1 MPGDTTSPILSVREL
16 SKHFGGLRAVD
27 GVSFDLMTGEI
38 LGLLGPNGAGK
49 TTCFNMISGVYAPTG
64 GTILFGGRRT
74 DGFEPHEMA
83 ELGVGRTFQIVRP
96 FATMTV
102 AENVMTAL
110 GRSNY
115 SGLHAILRAWNT
127 TGTRRRAMEL
137 LERVGL
143 ASYADRKAGQLPL
156 GDHRRLEIARALALE
171 PKLLLLDESFSGLRH
186 EEIGVME
193 KLILSLSASGLSIL
207 LIEHNMKVAMTLSHR
222 VVVLDHGRK
231 LAEGSPAD
239 VASNP
244 DVIEAYLGKGGIT
257 DAAVGL

>member
-1 MPGDTTSPILSVREL
+1 MPDNAPILSVRNL
-16 SKHFGGLRAVD
+16 SKHFGGLHAVES
-27 GVSFDLMTGEI
+27 VSFDLMNGEI

-49 TTCFNMISGVYAPTG
+49 TTCFNMISGVYTPTE
-64 GTILFGGRRT
+64 GTIHFRGRRT
-74 DGFEPHEMA
+74 DGLEPHEIA
-83 ELGVGRTFQIVRP
+83 GFGVGRTFQIVRP
-96 FATMTV
+96 FAAMTV

-115 SGLHAILRAWNT
+115 TGLHALVRAWNT
-127 TGTRRRAMEL
+127 RTTRLRAVEL

-143 ASYADRKAGQLPL
+143 ASYADRNSGQLPL
-156 GDHRRLEIARALALE
+156 GDHRRLEIARSLALS

-193 KLILSLSASGLSIL
+193 RLIRSLSESGISIL
-207 LIEHNMKVAMTLSHR
+207 LIEHNMKVAMSLSHR

>member
-1 MPGDTTSPILSVREL
+1 MPDNAPILSVRNL
-16 SKHFGGLRAVD
+16 SKHFGGLHAVES
-27 GVSFDLMTGEI
+27 VSFDLMNGEI

-49 TTCFNMISGVYAPTG
+49 TTCFNMISGVYTPTE
-64 GTILFGGRRT
+64 GTIHFRGRRT
-74 DGFEPHEMA
+74 DGLEPHEMA
-83 ELGVGRTFQIVRP
+83 ALGVGRTFQIVRP
-96 FATMTV
+96 FAAMTV

-110 GRSNY
+110 GQSNY
-115 SGLHAILRAWNT
+115 TGLHALVRAWNT
-127 TGTRRRAMEL
+127 RTTRLRAVEL

-143 ASYADRKAGQLPL
+143 AVLADRNAGQLPL
-156 GDHRRLEIARALALE
+156 GDHRRLEIARSLALS

-193 KLILSLSASGLSIL
+193 RLIRSLSESGISIL
-207 LIEHNMKVAMTLSHR
+207 LIEHNMKVAMSLSHR

>member
-1 MPGDTTSPILSVREL
+1 MPDNAPILSVRNL
-16 SKHFGGLRAVD
+16 SKHFGGLHAVES
-27 GVSFDLMTGEI
+27 VSFDLMNGEI

-49 TTCFNMISGVYAPTG
+49 TTCFNMISGVYTPTE
-64 GTILFGGRRT
+64 GTIHFRGRRT
-74 DGFEPHEMA
+74 DGLEPHEMA
-83 ELGVGRTFQIVRP
+83 GFGVGRTFQIVRP
-96 FATMTV
+96 FAAMTV

-115 SGLHAILRAWNT
+115 TGLHELVRAWNT
-127 TGTRRRAMEL
+127 RTTRLRAVEL

-143 ASYADRKAGQLPL
+143 AVLADRNAGQLPL
-156 GDHRRLEIARALALE
+156 GDHRRLEIARSLALS

-193 KLILSLSASGLSIL
+193 RLIRSLSESGISIL
-207 LIEHNMKVAMTLSHR
+207 LIEHNMKVAMSLSHR

>member
-1 MPGDTTSPILSVREL
+1 MPDNAPLLSIRNL
-16 SKHFGGLRAVD
+16 SKRFGGLHAVES
-27 GVSFDLMTGEI
+27 VSFDLMDGEI

-49 TTCFNMISGVYAPTG
+49 TTCFNMISGVYAPTE
-64 GTILFGGRRT
+64 GTIHFRGRRT
-74 DGFEPHEMA
+74 DGLEPHEMA
-83 ELGVGRTFQIVRP
+83 ALGVGRTFQIVRP

-115 SGLHAILRAWNT
+115 TGLHALVRAWNT
-127 TGTRRRAMEL
+127 RATRLRAMEL
-137 LERVGL
+137 LEQVGL
-143 ASYADRKAGQLPL
+143 APYADRNAGQLPL
-156 GDHRRLEIARALALE
+156 GDHRRLEIARSLALS

-193 KLILSLSASGLSIL
+193 RLIRSLSGSGISIL

>member
-1 MPGDTTSPILSVREL
+1 MPDNVPLLSVRNL
-16 SKHFGGLRAVD
+16 SKRFGGLHAVES
-27 GVSFDLMTGEI
+27 VSFDLMDGEI

-49 TTCFNMISGVYAPTG
+49 TTCFNMISGVYAPTE
-64 GTILFGGRRT
+64 GTIHFRGRRT
-74 DGFEPHEMA
+74 DGLEPHEMA
-83 ELGVGRTFQIVRP
+83 GLGVGRTFQIVRP
-96 FATMTV
+96 FASMTV

-115 SGLHAILRAWNT
+115 TGLHALFRAWNT
-127 TGTRRRAMEL
+127 RTTRLRAMEL
-137 LERVGL
+137 LEQVGL
-143 ASYADRKAGQLPL
+143 APYADRNAGQLPL
-156 GDHRRLEIARALALE
+156 GDHRRLEIARALALS

-193 KLILSLSASGLSIL
+193 RLIRSLSGTGISIL

>member
-1 MPGDTTSPILSVREL
+1 MPDNAPILSVRNL
-16 SKHFGGLRAVD
+16 SKRFGGLHAVES
-27 GVSFDLMTGEI
+27 VSFDLMNGEI

-49 TTCFNMISGVYAPTG
+49 TTCFNMISGVYTPTE
-64 GTILFGGRRT
+64 GTIHFRGRRT
-74 DGFEPHEMA
+74 DGLEPHEMA
-83 ELGVGRTFQIVRP
+83 GFGVGRTFQIVRP
-96 FATMTV
+96 FASMTV

-110 GRSNY
+110 GQSNY
-115 SGLHAILRAWNT
+115 TGLHALVRAWNT
-127 TGTRRRAMEL
+127 RTTRLRAVEL

-143 ASYADRKAGQLPL
+143 ASYADRNSGQLPL
-156 GDHRRLEIARALALE
+156 GDHRRLEIARSLALS

-193 KLILSLSASGLSIL
+193 RLIRSLSESGISIL
-207 LIEHNMKVAMTLSHR
+207 LIEHNMKVAMSLSHR

>member
-1 MPGDTTSPILSVREL
+1 MPDNAPILSVRNL
-16 SKHFGGLRAVD
+16 SKRFGGLHAVES
-27 GVSFDLMTGEI
+27 VSFDLMNGEI

-49 TTCFNMISGVYAPTG
+49 TTCFNMISGVYTPTE
-64 GTILFGGRRT
+64 GTIHFRGRRT
-74 DGFEPHEMA
+74 DGLEPHEMA
-83 ELGVGRTFQIVRP
+83 GLGVGRTFQIVRP
-96 FATMTV
+96 FAAMTV

-115 SGLHAILRAWNT
+115 TGLHALVRAWNT
-127 TGTRRRAMEL
+127 RTTRLRAMEL

-143 ASYADRKAGQLPL
+143 AVLADRNAGQLPL
-156 GDHRRLEIARALALE
+156 GDHRRLEIARSLALS

-193 KLILSLSASGLSIL
+193 RLIRSLSESGISIL
-207 LIEHNMKVAMTLSHR
+207 LIEHNMKVAMSLSHR

>member
-1 MPGDTTSPILSVREL
+1 MPDNAPILSVRNL
-16 SKHFGGLRAVD
+16 SKRFGGLHAVES
-27 GVSFDLMTGEI
+27 VSFDLMNGEI

-49 TTCFNMISGVYAPTG
+49 TTCFNMISGVYTPTE
-64 GTILFGGRRT
+64 GTIHFRGRRT
-74 DGFEPHEMA
+74 DGLEPHEMA
-83 ELGVGRTFQIVRP
+83 ALGVGRTFQIVRP
-96 FATMTV
+96 FAAMTV

-110 GRSNY
+110 GQSNY
-115 SGLHAILRAWNT
+115 TGLHALVRAWNT
-127 TGTRRRAMEL
+127 RAARLRAVEL

-143 ASYADRKAGQLPL
+143 ASYADRNSGQLPL
-156 GDHRRLEIARALALE
+156 GDHRRLEIARSLALS

-193 KLILSLSASGLSIL
+193 RLIRSLSESGISIL
-207 LIEHNMKVAMTLSHR
+207 LIEHNMKVAMSLSHR

>member
-1 MPGDTTSPILSVREL
+1 MPDNAPILSVRNL
-16 SKHFGGLRAVD
+16 SKRFGGLHAVES
-27 GVSFDLMTGEI
+27 VSFDLMNGEI

-49 TTCFNMISGVYAPTG
+49 TTCFNMISGVYTPTE
-64 GTILFGGRRT
+64 GTIHFRGRRT
-74 DGFEPHEMA
+74 DGLEPHEMA
-83 ELGVGRTFQIVRP
+83 GLGVGRTFQIVRP
-96 FATMTV
+96 FAAMTV

-110 GRSNY
+110 GQSNY
-115 SGLHAILRAWNT
+115 TGLHALVRAWNT
-127 TGTRRRAMEL
+127 RAARLRAVEL

-143 ASYADRKAGQLPL
+143 ASYADRNSGQLPL
-156 GDHRRLEIARALALE
+156 GDHRRLEIARSLALS

-193 KLILSLSASGLSIL
+193 RLIRSLSESGISIL
-207 LIEHNMKVAMTLSHR
+207 LIEHNMKVAMSLSHR

>member
-1 MPGDTTSPILSVREL
+1 MPDNAPILSVRNL
-16 SKHFGGLRAVD
+16 SKRFGGLHAVES
-27 GVSFDLMTGEI
+27 VSFDLMNGEI

-49 TTCFNMISGVYAPTG
+49 TTCFNMISGVYTPTE
-64 GTILFGGRRT
+64 GTIHFRGRRT
-74 DGFEPHEMA
+74 DGLEPHEMA
-83 ELGVGRTFQIVRP
+83 GFGVGRTFQIVRP
-96 FATMTV
+96 FAAMTV

-110 GRSNY
+110 GQSNY
-115 SGLHAILRAWNT
+115 TGLHALVRAWNT
-127 TGTRRRAMEL
+127 RTTRLRAVEL

-143 ASYADRKAGQLPL
+143 ASYADRNSGQLPL
-156 GDHRRLEIARALALE
+156 GDHRRLEIARALALS

-193 KLILSLSASGLSIL
+193 RLIRSLSESGISIL
-207 LIEHNMKVAMTLSHR
+207 LIEHNMKVAMSLSHR

>member
-1 MPGDTTSPILSVREL
+1 MPDNAPILSVRNL
-16 SKHFGGLRAVD
+16 SKHFGGLHAVES
-27 GVSFDLMTGEI
+27 VSFDLMNGEI

-49 TTCFNMISGVYAPTG
+49 TTCFNMISGVYTPTE
-64 GTILFGGRRT
+64 GTIHFRGRRT
-74 DGFEPHEMA
+74 DGLEPHEMA
-83 ELGVGRTFQIVRP
+83 GLGVGRTFQIVRP
-96 FATMTV
+96 FAAMTV

-110 GRSNY
+110 GQSNY
-115 SGLHAILRAWNT
+115 TGLHALVRAWNT
-127 TGTRRRAMEL
+127 RAARLRAVEL

-143 ASYADRKAGQLPL
+143 ASYADRNSGQLPL
-156 GDHRRLEIARALALE
+156 GDHRRLEIARSLALS

-193 KLILSLSASGLSIL
+193 RLIRSLSESGISIL
-207 LIEHNMKVAMTLSHR
+207 LIEHNMKVAMSLSHR

-244 DVIEAYLGKGGIT
+244 DVIEAYLGQGGIT

>member
-1 MPGDTTSPILSVREL
+1 
-16 SKHFGGLRAVD
+16 
-27 GVSFDLMTGEI
+27 
-38 LGLLGPNGAGK
+38 
-49 TTCFNMISGVYAPTG
+49 
-64 GTILFGGRRT
+64 
-74 DGFEPHEMA
+74 
-83 ELGVGRTFQIVRP
+83 
-96 FATMTV
+96 
-102 AENVMTAL
+102 
-110 GRSNY
+110 
-115 SGLHAILRAWNT
+115 
-127 TGTRRRAMEL
+127 MEL

-143 ASYADRKAGQLPL
+143 ASYADRNSGQLPL
-156 GDHRRLEIARALALE
+156 GDHRRLEIARALALS

-193 KLILSLSASGLSIL
+193 RLIRSLSESGISIL
-207 LIEHNMKVAMTLSHR
+207 LIEHNMKVAMSLSHR

>member
-1 MPGDTTSPILSVREL
+1 MPDNAPILSVRNL
-16 SKHFGGLRAVD
+16 SKRFGGLHAVES
-27 GVSFDLMTGEI
+27 VSFDLMNGEI

-49 TTCFNMISGVYAPTG
+49 TTCFNMISGVYTPTE
-64 GTILFGGRRT
+64 GTIHFRGRRT
-74 DGFEPHEMA
+74 DGLEPHEMA
-83 ELGVGRTFQIVRP
+83 GLGVGRTFQIVRP
-96 FATMTV
+96 FAAMTV

-115 SGLHAILRAWNT
+115 TGLHALVRAWNT
-127 TGTRRRAMEL
+127 RATRLRAVEL

-143 ASYADRKAGQLPL
+143 AVLADRNSGQLPL
-156 GDHRRLEIARALALE
+156 GDHRRLEIARSLALS

-193 KLILSLSASGLSIL
+193 RLIRSLSESGISIL
-207 LIEHNMKVAMTLSHR
+207 LIEHNMKVAMSLSHR

>member
-1 MPGDTTSPILSVREL
+1 MPDNAPILSVRNL
-16 SKHFGGLRAVD
+16 SKHFGGLHAVES
-27 GVSFDLMTGEI
+27 VSFDLMNGEI

-49 TTCFNMISGVYAPTG
+49 TTCFNMISGVYTPTE
-64 GTILFGGRRT
+64 GTIHFRGRRT
-74 DGFEPHEMA
+74 DGLEPHEMA
-83 ELGVGRTFQIVRP
+83 GFGVGRTFQIVRP
-96 FATMTV
+96 FAAMTV

-115 SGLHAILRAWNT
+115 TGLHALVRAWNT
-127 TGTRRRAMEL
+127 RTTRLRAVEL

-143 ASYADRKAGQLPL
+143 ASYADRNSGQLPL
-156 GDHRRLEIARALALE
+156 GDHRRLEIARSLALS

-193 KLILSLSASGLSIL
+193 RLIRSLSESGISIL
-207 LIEHNMKVAMTLSHR
+207 LIEHNMKVAMSLSHR

>member
-1 MPGDTTSPILSVREL
+1 MPDNAPLLSIRNL
-16 SKHFGGLRAVD
+16 SKRFGGLHAVES
-27 GVSFDLMTGEI
+27 VSFDLMNGEI

-49 TTCFNMISGVYAPTG
+49 TTCFNMISGVYTPTE
-64 GTILFGGRRT
+64 GTIHFRGRRT
-74 DGFEPHEMA
+74 DGLEPHEMA
-83 ELGVGRTFQIVRP
+83 GFGVGRTFQIVRP
-96 FATMTV
+96 FAAMTV

-115 SGLHAILRAWNT
+115 TGLHALVRAWNT
-127 TGTRRRAMEL
+127 RTTRLRAVEL

-143 ASYADRKAGQLPL
+143 ASYADRNSGQLPL
-156 GDHRRLEIARALALE
+156 GDHRRLEIARSLALS

-193 KLILSLSASGLSIL
+193 RLIRSLSESGISIL
-207 LIEHNMKVAMTLSHR
+207 LIEHNMKVAMSLSHR

>member
-1 MPGDTTSPILSVREL
+1 MPDNAPLLSIRNL
-16 SKHFGGLRAVD
+16 SKRFGGLHAVES
-27 GVSFDLMTGEI
+27 VSFDLMDGEI

-49 TTCFNMISGVYAPTG
+49 TTCFNMISGVYTPTE
-64 GTILFGGRRT
+64 GTIHFRGRRT
-74 DGFEPHEMA
+74 DGLEPHEMA
-83 ELGVGRTFQIVRP
+83 GLGVGRTFQIVRP
-96 FATMTV
+96 FAAMTV

-115 SGLHAILRAWNT
+115 TGLHALVRAWNT
-127 TGTRRRAMEL
+127 RTTRLRAVEL

-143 ASYADRKAGQLPL
+143 ASYADRNSGQLPL
-156 GDHRRLEIARALALE
+156 GDHRRLEIARSLALS

-193 KLILSLSASGLSIL
+193 RLIRSLSESGISIL
-207 LIEHNMKVAMTLSHR
+207 LIEHNMKVAMSLSHR